1 VRHVTTPRSE
11 PTAPHGLRPT
21 RILPLR
27 QRPELRTFFA
37 QQFESEWPKWYGPG
51 GPGDAHKDLEA
62 FANPEGNAQRL
73 GFDTVHCATTSAV
86 SLLER
91 EGWSQIDA
99 IVHDDERLIIF
110 ARAPGAA

>member
-1 VRHVTTPRSE
+1 
-11 PTAPHGLRPT
+11 
-21 RILPLR
+21 
-27 QRPELRTFFA
+27 
-37 QQFESEWPKWYGPG
+37 
-51 GPGDAHKDLEA
+51 
-62 FANPEGNAQRL
+62 
-73 GFDTVHCATTSAV
+73 V